1 MQATLLCDVVRVG
14 ERAVAVISVIDRAY
28 TWYNLSAMD
37 VCFVEL
43 EAFTEEVLCV
53 ADEETLRQFEAELA
67 ANPEAGELIRHSGG
81 LRKARMKLP
90 ARGKSAGARVI
101 YLWLPEARRFVL
113 FMLYTKAKQTD
124 IPPALLARLRT
135 AVATIKAAYDR

>member
-1 MQATLLCDVVRVG
+1 MRATADPSRSHAATQTLTG
-14 ERAVAVISVIDRAY
+14 VIQCIISFPM
-28 TWYNLSAMD
+28 T

-43 EAFTEEVLCV
+43 EAFTEEVLHV

-67 ANPEAGELIRHSGG
+67 GNPEAGKVIRHSGG

-90 ARGKSAGARVI
+90 GRGRSAGARVI

-113 FMLYTKAKQTD
+113 FMLYTKAKHED
-124 IPPALLARLRT
+124 IPPTILARLRA
-135 AVATIKAAYDR
+135 AVEAIKAHYNR